1 MRYLDDESDD
11 EIRAMTVSKF
21 GAPMMGS
28 YDVSI
33 DTSVQQTMGLRNK
46 CLSSLTLLTL
56 SR

>member
-11 EIRAMTVSKF
+11 EIQAMTVSKF

-33 DTSVQQTMGLRNK
+33 DTPQSQEKRGLV
-46 CLSSLTLLTL
+46 TLRAM
-56 SR
+56 SCSGGMQ